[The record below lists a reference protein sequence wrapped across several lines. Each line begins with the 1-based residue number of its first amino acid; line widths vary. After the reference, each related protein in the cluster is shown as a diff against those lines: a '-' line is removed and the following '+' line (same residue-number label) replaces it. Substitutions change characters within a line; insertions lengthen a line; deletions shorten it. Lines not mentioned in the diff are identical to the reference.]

1 MEPQRLENA
10 LTRIAEM
17 CRAEL
22 IDLLLHCRCSF
33 PTDFT
38 REYLE
43 TLEIE
48 RLRHVA
54 MAALLHAEAGLT

>member
-1 MEPQRLENA
+1 MDSQRLEHA
-10 LTRIAEM
+10 LTRVAEM
-17 CRAEL
+17 PRAEL
-22 IDLLLHCRCSF
+22 IDLLLEFPCSF

-43 TLEIE
+43 TLELD

-54 MAALLHAEAGLT
+54 MAALLHAEPRLT